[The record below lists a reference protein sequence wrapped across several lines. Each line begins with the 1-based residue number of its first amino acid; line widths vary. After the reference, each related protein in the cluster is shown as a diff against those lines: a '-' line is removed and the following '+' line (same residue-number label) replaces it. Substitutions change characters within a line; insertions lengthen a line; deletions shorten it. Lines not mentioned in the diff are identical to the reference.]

1 VVYRQVRPVLWPNYF
16 YATAGSFIAMANTAI
31 SLNNL
36 GKDHAVSVAIVMCGE
51 SPLDAVR

>member
-1 VVYRQVRPVLWPNYF
+1 M
-16 YATAGSFIAMANTAI
+16 TAGSFIAMANTAI

-36 GKDHAVSVAIVMCGE
+36 GKDHVVSVAIVMFGE